1 MLSPYPSSE
10 DKTAWLLAIGQR
22 LRVEYDAVM
31 EPMPPRLIVLLD
43 ELRTI
48 NGEAVHG
55 VEEGKHTWGEPG
67 DTGRPPSSSIPHP
80 PSIKDDEASCG
91 GQAKS
96 SRRQLIPETKSGPVI
111 GVSGREH
118 DI

>member
-1 MLSPYPSSE
+1 MLSPHPLSE

-31 EPMPPRLIVLLD
+31 EPMPPRLTALLD

-55 VEEGKHTWGEPG
+55 REEEEGKTFVRRA
-67 DTGRPPSSSIPHP
+67 GRY
-80 PSIKDDEASCG
+80 
-91 GQAKS
+91 GQAAVVNS
-96 SRRQLIPETKSGPVI
+96 ATPVYQ
-111 GVSGREH
+111 R
-118 DI
+118 

>member
-1 MLSPYPSSE
+1 MLSPLPSSE

-31 EPMPPRLIVLLD
+31 EPMPPRIRALLD

-55 VEEGKHTWGEPG
+55 GEEEGKTYV
-67 DTGRPPSSSIPHP
+67 GRPRRYR
-80 PSIKDDEASCG
+80 
-91 GQAKS
+91 QAAVVNS
-96 SRRQLIPETKSGPVI
+96 ATPIYQR
-111 GVSGREH
+111 
-118 DI
+118 

>member
-1 MLSPYPSSE
+1 MLSPNSSSE

-31 EPMPPRLIVLLD
+31 EPMPPQLTALLD

-55 VEEGKHTWGEPG
+55 GEEEGKTLV
-67 DTGRPPSSSIPHP
+67 GR
-80 PSIKDDEASCG
+80 AG
-91 GQAKS
+91 RYRQATVVNS
-96 SRRQLIPETKSGPVI
+96 ATPLYQR
-111 GVSGREH
+111 
-118 DI
+118 

>member
-1 MLSPYPSSE
+1 MLSPHPSSE

-31 EPMPPRLIVLLD
+31 EPMPPRLTALLD

-55 VEEGKHTWGEPG
+55 REEEGKTLVRRA
-67 DTGRPPSSSIPHP
+67 GRY
-80 PSIKDDEASCG
+80 A
-91 GQAKS
+91 QAAVVNS
-96 SRRQLIPETKSGPVI
+96 ATPVYQ
-111 GVSGREH
+111 R
-118 DI
+118 